1 MGSGASVGDGS
12 FARAVKRGSR
22 TMTAGFF
29 WNRKKDSSVE
39 KIVSDDRKALT
50 GCRAGSQGKRTRH
63 RG

>member
-29 WNRKKDSSVE
+29 WNRKKDGSVE
-39 KIVSDDRKALT
+39 KIISDDRKALT